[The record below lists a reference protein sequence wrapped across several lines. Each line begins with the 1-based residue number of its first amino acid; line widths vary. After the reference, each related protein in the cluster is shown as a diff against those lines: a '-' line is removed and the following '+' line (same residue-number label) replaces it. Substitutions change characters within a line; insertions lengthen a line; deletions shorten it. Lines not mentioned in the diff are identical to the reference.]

1 MKKELKVKKIFLLPL
16 NLSTRLKFCM
26 VWWPRLKEILKWNL
40 MKKYAIQQGW
50 RKGQQWLRVPTLF
63 RGIEVNN
70 APSLIDNM
78 LEEVPHQYLTP
89 SDTPDWYRNVAILRI
104 QHTTFEESFLQSF
117 DKLNFQQFD
126 NKAWK
131 EIYFWEKKLIKT
143 FNLENF

>member
-1 MKKELKVKKIFLLPL
+1 MGVYIEVGPHYCLLL
-16 NLSTRLKFCM
+16 FIQIYLAM
-26 VWWPRLKEILKWNL
+26 VC
-40 MKKYAIQQGW
+40 
-50 RKGQQWLRVPTLF
+50 PTLF
-63 RGIEVNN
+63 RRIEANN

-89 SDTPDWYRNVAILRI
+89 SDTPDWYRKVAILRI
-104 QHTTFEESFLQSF
+104 QHITFEESFLQSF